1 MTETTGGATFTQA
14 VSFDAPQIVECSCDG
29 HECPELAEGT
39 DLCLACRHGQCPD
52 DSE

>member
-1 MTETTGGATFTQA
+1 MTDTSGGPVYTTVYDT
-14 VSFDAPQIVECSCDG
+14 PQIVECRCG
-29 HECPELAEGT
+29 WHECPELAESST